1 MTINNTVAT
10 ETEAL
15 VITAPA
21 IKLKGKG
28 SAARKI
34 AFAQIAP
41 LSMIEN
47 TSRAESIANLAKALG
62 TSPSDAEIK
71 TAQTEWTIGR
81 VASRLAAGEFPKGTN
96 VNDMSSRLEAARAL
110 VLHYAAPKQEGKE
123 ARKLRTGQLGYRSEA
138 QHKAIRAADV
148 AWAMVK
154 AEIGIGT
161 GKTQKELNAAKRARS
176 TNANP
181 VRGDGKGAKP
191 ETKPTHAP
199 TLSETL
205 PNGGKLKSAAEV
217 CRVVE
222 TAAATLL
229 ALANKNA
236 KLLPTDYGMAIQA
249 FKTAINQAANARG
262 EREAAASAA
271 TK

>member
-1 MTINNTVAT
+1 MTAIVTETVA
-10 ETEAL
+10 
-15 VITAPA
+15 ITTVKPA
-21 IKLKGKG
+21 ITIKGKG
-28 SAARKI
+28 AAARMV
-34 AFAQIAP
+34 AFTQIAP

-62 TSPSDAEIK
+62 ASPSDAEVK

-81 VASRLAAGEFPKGTN
+81 VASRLAAGDFPKGTN
-96 VNDMSSRLEAARAL
+96 VRDESARLEAARAL
-110 VLHYAAPKQEGKE
+110 VLHYAAPKQEGKQ
-123 ARKLRTGQLGYRSEA
+123 ARKLRAGQLGYRTET

-154 AEIGIGT
+154 AELGIGT
-161 GKTQKELNAAKRARS
+161 GKTQKELNDQKRTRA

-181 VRGDGKGAKP
+181 VRGDGKGKDTAKP
-191 ETKPTHAP
+191 AHTP

-217 CRVVE
+217 CRIVE

-262 EREAAASAA
+262 EREAAADANAA
-271 TK
+271 AK